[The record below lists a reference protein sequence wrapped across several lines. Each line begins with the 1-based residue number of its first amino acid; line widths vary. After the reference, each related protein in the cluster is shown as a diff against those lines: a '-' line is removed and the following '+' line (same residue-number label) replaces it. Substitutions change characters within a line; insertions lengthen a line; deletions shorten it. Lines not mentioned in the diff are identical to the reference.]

1 MKLGEKGQK
10 PQEIQREV
18 IIWITKERG
27 KKKAIQGIE
36 DNGWAFSQM
45 TEYIVTDHTALK
57 ITNKINNYK
66 AIGMHTRV
74 KLVGGKKREKS

>member
-1 MKLGEKGQK
+1 
-10 PQEIQREV
+10 
-18 IIWITKERG
+18 
-27 KKKAIQGIE
+27 
-36 DNGWAFSQM
+36 M